1 MSLTIILPIVTALI
15 LLRVFGLH
23 VKAANAHNENFQK
36 LPDKDQLAVLK
47 ECLLNNPSLS
57 NLTNLGK
64 FLQKIGTDLDTE
76 SYRPLLK
83 KQQELRNKTN
93 ALEEDNLLFTQESE
107 WLDQIVPLE
116 FKEAQQARE
125 NGEQVQ
131 FVTSW
136 LEGINR
142 LYSDKAILE
151 RLSEIRDAY
160 PKTEKLISS
169 YKALMDLRDSSSADD
184 ASLEKLRKAKEAWEQ
199 DLLNYEP

>member
-15 LLRVFGLH
+15 LLRVFWLH

-184 ASLEKLRKAKEAWEQ
+184 VSLEKLRKAKEAWEQ